1 MIPHQILIVGIRLL
15 VIFWFIS
22 LLGQIGV
29 ILTTLQ
35 DPTVASAPF
44 VISFGLQLVAVV
56 VLWLFPATLA
66 SKLLRGGN
74 VPVQPGAVTF
84 EEWRDLVLVG
94 VGIFVLTRAV
104 PDVIYWAI
112 LAAAPETSVPDFSFE
127 QRANAL
133 VSLLELGIGLTLTL
147 GAAGV
152 AALIQKGRRAGV
164 ASRNSA
170 GG

>member
-15 VIFWFIS
+15 VIFWFFS
-22 LLGQIGV
+22 LLGQVGV
-29 ILTTLQ
+29 LLTTYQ
-35 DPTVASAPF
+35 DVAVSSKPF
-44 VISFGLQLVAVV
+44 LISMVMQLVAVV

-66 SKLLRGGN
+66 SKLLRGGS
-74 VPVQPGAVTF
+74 VPVQPSAVTLD
-84 EEWRDLVLVG
+84 EWRDLVFVG
-94 VGIFVLTRAV
+94 VGLFVVTRAI

-112 LAAAPETSVPDFSFE
+112 LATAPESSFPDFSFE
-127 QRANAL
+127 QTVNAL
-133 VSLLELGIGLTLTL
+133 VSLLELGIGLVLTF

-164 ASRNSA
+164 ASRNPA